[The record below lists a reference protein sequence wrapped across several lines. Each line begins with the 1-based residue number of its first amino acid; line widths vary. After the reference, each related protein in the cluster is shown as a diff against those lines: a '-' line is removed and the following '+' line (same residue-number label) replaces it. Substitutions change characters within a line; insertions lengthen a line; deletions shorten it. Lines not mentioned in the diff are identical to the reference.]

1 MKRLLVSAV
10 AQVTILTLS
19 VGLLVAFTLSVGAAA
34 KRDEPPESKLNSGTF
49 SGLKLRCLGPAMTS
63 GRISDFAVDP
73 EKPWVYYVAVSSGNV
88 WKTVNSGTT
97 FEPIFDREASWSI
110 GCVALAPGNPLIV
123 WVGTGENNSQRSVGY
138 GDGVYKSI
146 DGGKTW
152 KNMGLKA
159 SEHIGMIAID
169 PRDPD
174 VVYVAVQG
182 PLWNPGGDRGLY
194 KTTDGGATWTCVLA
208 ISENTGVNEVHLDPR
223 NPDVLYASA
232 YQRRRHVWTLIDG
245 GPESA
250 IHKSTDAGKTW
261 TKLTNGLPGEDLG
274 RIGLAVSPADP
285 DVIYAIVEA
294 ANKAG
299 GVFRSADAGANWEKR
314 SDYMTDSPQYYNEL
328 VADPRDRDR
337 VYAMN
342 TLMAVTEDGGR
353 TWTPVARRAKHVD
366 DHALWIDPDNTDH
379 LLVGCDGGIYESYER
394 GDNWE
399 FKANLPITQFYRVSV
414 DQDFPFYNVYGGTQD
429 NASLRAPS
437 RTISASGITSADW
450 IITTGGDGYETQ
462 VDPTNPNIIYAQS
475 QYGGL
480 VRYDYRTGE
489 TIDIQ
494 PQPGKGEPPLRWN
507 WDTPLLL
514 SPHSP
519 TRLYFAA
526 NRLFRTDDRGNS
538 WRPISPDLTRQID
551 RNQLEVMGTLQSV
564 DAVAKSWNTSF
575 YGNSVALTESPLVEG
590 LIYVGTDD
598 GLIQVTEDGGQT
610 WRKIEQVKGVPAM
623 TYVGE
628 LTASYHDAGT
638 VFAAFNNHKN
648 GDFKPYVFK
657 SADRGQSWAS
667 IAGDLPQRG
676 TVYTLKEDH
685 ARPELLFAGTEFGV
699 FFTIDSGRR
708 WVQLKGGFPT
718 IIVKDLDIQRR
729 ENDLVVGT
737 FGRGIYVLDD
747 YTPLRHV
754 TAERLEQA
762 EPILF
767 PVKDAWLYHEST
779 PWGGRGK
786 ASLGEAFYYAE
797 NPPFGAV
804 FTYYLRDDLKTRAK
818 VRRDAE
824 KKAREAKERIRYP
837 SWDELRLEDR
847 EEAPVILFTVTNER
861 GEVVREVT
869 GSPSAGIHRVTW
881 DLNLPPVEPA
891 STTPWSPRAPW
902 STPPRGPLAPPGTY
916 TVRMAQ
922 RQGDVTTPLGE
933 PQRFELRPLGWAS
946 LPTQDWAALHA
957 FQRQAAEL
965 YRAVQGAIRLAGEA
979 QSRID
984 HVQAALRNTPG
995 AEPALVDR
1003 ARALELRLADLRVE
1017 LQGDE
1022 TISSRNEPTG
1032 PSISERI
1039 GQIIWGSSE
1048 STSDPTRTHR
1058 DSYAIAAEQFAAL
1071 LSDLTRLVETDLRTL
1086 EDDLEAARAP
1096 WTPGRVPRWRP

>member
-1 MKRLLVSAV
+1 MKRLFVSLTWLVTMLSAAGV
-10 AQVTILTLS
+10 VLAALTSPASSAPQQQELP
-19 VGLLVAFTLSVGAAA
+19 
-34 KRDEPPESKLNSGTF
+34 KSKLSPGTF

-97 FEPIFDREASWSI
+97 FEPIFDHEASWSI

-146 DGGKTW
+146 DGGKSW
-152 KNMGLKA
+152 KNMGLKT

-169 PRDPD
+169 PRDAK
-174 VVYVAVQG
+174 VVYVAAQG

-208 ISENTGVNEVHLDPR
+208 ISENTGVNEVHFDPR

-232 YQRRRHVWTLIDG
+232 YQRRRHVWALING

-250 IHKSTDAGKTW
+250 IYKSTDAGKTW
-261 TKLTNGLPGEDLG
+261 NKLTNGLPSEDLG

-285 DVIYAIVEA
+285 DVVYAIVEA

-299 GVFRSADAGANWEKR
+299 GVFRSIDAGANWEKR

-328 VADPRDRDR
+328 VPDPKDPDR
-337 VYAMN
+337 VYVMN

-353 TWTPVARRAKHVD
+353 TWTPVSRRAKHVD

-394 GDNWE
+394 GVNWE

-437 RTISASGITSADW
+437 RTISGSGITNADW

-494 PQPGKGEPPLRWN
+494 PQPGQGEPPLRWN

-564 DAVAKSWNTSF
+564 DAVAKNWNTSF
-575 YGNSVALTESPLVEG
+575 YGNCVALTESPLVEG

-610 WRKIEQVKGVPAM
+610 WRKIEQIRGVPPM
-623 TYVGE
+623 TYVGD
-628 LTASYHDAGT
+628 LTASCLDAST
-638 VFAAFNNHKN
+638 VFAAFNNHKK

-657 SADRGQSWAS
+657 STDRGRSWTS
-667 IAGDLPQRG
+667 ITGDLPQRG
-676 TVYTLKEDH
+676 TVYTVKEDH
-685 ARPELLFAGTEFGV
+685 VRPELLFAGTEFGV
-699 FFTIDSGRR
+699 FFTIDGGRR

-718 IIVKDLDIQRR
+718 IIVKDIEIQRR

-747 YTPLRHV
+747 YSPLRHI

-779 PWGGRGK
+779 PWGGRGR
-786 ASLGEAFYYAE
+786 ASLGESFYYAD
-797 NPPFGAV
+797 NPPFGAI

-818 VRRDAE
+818 IRREAE
-824 KKAREAKERIRYP
+824 KKAREAGERIRYP

-847 EEAPVILFTVTNER
+847 EEAPIIMFTITNER

-869 GSPSAGIHRVTW
+869 GSASVGIHRVAW
-881 DLNLPPVEPA
+881 DLHLPPVDPA

-916 TVRMAQ
+916 TVHMAQ
-922 RQGDVTTPLGE
+922 RAGDVTTPLGE
-933 PQRFELRPLGWAS
+933 PQRFELRPLGWAT
-946 LPTQDWAALHA
+946 LPTQDWAGLHA
-957 FQRQAAEL
+957 FQRQTAEL
-965 YRAVQGAIRLAGEA
+965 YRSVQGAVRLAGEA
-979 QSRID
+979 GSRID
-984 HVQAALRNTPG
+984 HIQAALRNTPG
-995 AEPALVDR
+995 ADPALVDR
-1003 ARALELRLADLRVE
+1003 ARALELRLADLRIDLE
-1017 LQGDE
+1017 GDE

-1032 PSISERI
+1032 PSIRERI

-1048 STSDPTRTHR
+1048 STSDPTQTHR
-1058 DSYAIAAEQFAAL
+1058 DNYAIAAEQFAAVL
-1071 LSDLTRLVETDLRTL
+1071 ADLTRLVETDLTTL
-1086 EDDLEAARAP
+1086 ENDLEAAQAP
-1096 WTPGRVPRWRP
+1096 WTPGRVPRWRR